1 MTTKYIL
8 GVKISSTSKQEL
20 LALLDDKLTTGRKFY
35 VLTPNP
41 EIIVMAQKDKDL
53 KAIINTA
60 DLSIPDGVG
69 LKLADPSLE
78 IIKGRELMQ
87 DLINTK
93 KYKIFSLGS
102 EGPRIN
108 NDGNPV
114 SEVDRLKQIEIVK
127 KINKQKPDILFVG
140 MGSPKEQKW
149 IAKNLSKLN
158 VKMAMQVG
166 GAIDFVAQR
175 RKTPSW
181 MQNNLEW
188 LWRLIRE
195 PKRLKRIINAVVVF
209 PLLLLTS
216 RLKGD

>member
-1 MTTKYIL
+1 METKYIL

-41 EIIVMAQKDKDL
+41 EIIVMAQKDLVL
-53 KAIINTA
+53 KRIINSA
-60 DLSIPDGVG
+60 DISIPDGVG

-114 SEVDRLKQIEIVK
+114 SEVDRSKEIDIVK

-149 IAKNLSKLN
+149 IAKNLGKLN

-175 RKTPSW
+175 HKTPSW

-195 PKRLKRIINAVVVF
+195 PKRLRRIINAVVVF